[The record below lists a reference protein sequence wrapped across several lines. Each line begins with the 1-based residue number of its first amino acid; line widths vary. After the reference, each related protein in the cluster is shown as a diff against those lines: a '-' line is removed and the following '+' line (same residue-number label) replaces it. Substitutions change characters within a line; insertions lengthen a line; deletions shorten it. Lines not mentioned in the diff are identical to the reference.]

1 MNNCCSIAIQQIIIP
16 NLSSGIAQIVKAT
29 TRAMTQKGNGENNR
43 DLIVCKNTVG
53 SKALMG
59 Y

>member
-1 MNNCCSIAIQQIIIP
+1 MFYCNTTNYNPQPI
-16 NLSSGIAQIVKAT
+16 SSGVAQMNKQQQG
-29 TRAMTQKGNGENNR
+29 RWQKKRNGENNR

-53 SKALMG
+53 SKPLMG